1 MASLDVVGIFLS
13 LLFKKE
19 NSLTGLNGQIY
30 APACVT
36 AFKRSSCDG
45 FWEMSRT
52 TGANNLCDP
61 NGTNGPGISRGLY
74 TSLLAET

>member
-1 MASLDVVGIFLS
+1 MRL
-13 LLFKKE
+13 
-19 NSLTGLNGQIY
+19 IY
-30 APACVT
+30 TPACVNDS
-36 AFKRSSCDG
+36 KRSSCDG